1 MGLGGFAGVVLWF
14 EWFGLA
20 CYVILVGLV
29 VCLLIP
35 CGLLLF
41 VMVLA
46 WIAVRGFGLA
56 FWLWLCGT
64 VGMRLWLIWL
74 FLFGLACA
82 DFCCLRVWCVI
93 YGLLIVF
100 WVVVW
105 FG

>member
-1 MGLGGFAGVVLWF
+1 M
-14 EWFGLA
+14 
-20 CYVILVGLV
+20 

-56 FWLWLCGT
+56 FCLWLCGT
-64 VGMRLWLIWL
+64 VETRLWLIWL
-74 FLFGLACA
+74 FMFGLACA
-82 DFCCLRVWCVI
+82 DFCCLRVWRVI

-100 WVVVW
+100 GWW
-105 FG
+105 FGLGSWLLCCLMLWLVVTL